1 MKTAFITLASIL
13 ALSFSANAA
22 LLKLEP
28 GSKTNNGVTISKAGQ
43 ASIDGKDYDLT
54 TVGSG
59 LRSKKVLLANVKVY
73 VAQLLVSSPN
83 SFVRK
88 DVDAL
93 KSLED
98 SQTVAIQLVFLR
110 SVEAEKVKVAFRDA
124 FDANKVDINDAAIKQ
139 LLAAVET
146 GGDATANGTLTFV
159 ANKHS
164 DGTETLIYE
173 DVTGKQVVIK
183 GEKGLTHDVFSM
195 WLGNPADDG
204 IANLKK
210 ALLQE

>member
-1 MKTAFITLASIL
+1 MKTAFIALATTM
-13 ALSFSANAA
+13 ALGFSAQAA

-28 GSKTNNGVTISKAGQ
+28 GQKSNNGVTISKGGTAT
-43 ASIDGKDYDLT
+43 IDGKDFDLT

-83 SFVRK
+83 AFVRK
-88 DVDAL
+88 DAEAL

-98 SQTVAIQLVFLR
+98 SQTVAMQLSFLR
-110 SVEAEKVKVAFRDA
+110 SVEAAKVKVSFRDA
-124 FDANKVDINDAAIKQ
+124 FDANGVDINNPAIKA
-139 LLAAVET
+139 LLAAVEQ

-159 ANKHS
+159 LNKHS

-173 DVTGKQVVIK
+173 DTAGKQAVIK
-183 GEKGLTHDVFSM
+183 GDKGVTHDVLSM
-195 WLGNPADDG
+195 WIGNPADDG
-204 IANLKK
+204 LATLKK
-210 ALLQE
+210 SLLQE

>member
-1 MKTAFITLASIL
+1 MKTAIIALATTM
-13 ALSFSANAA
+13 ALGFSANAA

-28 GSKTNNGVTISKAGQ
+28 GQKSNNGVTISKGGTAT
-43 ASIDGKDYDLT
+43 IDGKEHELT

-59 LRSKKVLLANVKVY
+59 LRSKKVLLASVKVY

-83 SFVRK
+83 AFVRK
-88 DVDAL
+88 DGEAL

-98 SQTVAIQLVFLR
+98 SQTVAIQLSFLR
-110 SVEAEKVKVAFRDA
+110 SVEAEKVKVSFRDA
-124 FDANKVDINDAAIKQ
+124 FDVNRVDINSPAIKA
-139 LLAAVET
+139 LLAAVEK

-159 ANKHS
+159 TNKHS
-164 DGTETLIYE
+164 DGSETLVYE
-173 DVTGKQVVIK
+173 DTAGKQAVIK
-183 GEKGLTHDVFSM
+183 GDKGLTRDVLSM

-210 ALLQE
+210 SLLQD

>member
-1 MKTAFITLASIL
+1 MKSALIALTAIL
-13 ALSFSANAA
+13 SLGLSANAA
-22 LLKLEP
+22 LLKLDP
-28 GSKTNNGVTISKAGQ
+28 GQKSNNGVTISTGGTAT
-43 ASIDGKDYDLT
+43 IDGKDFQLT

-59 LRSKKVLLANVKVY
+59 LRSKKVLVANVKVY
-73 VAQLLVSSPN
+73 VAQLLVSNPN

-88 DVDAL
+88 DADAL

-98 SQTVAIQLVFLR
+98 SQTVAMQLSFLR
-110 SVEAEKVKVAFRDA
+110 SVEADKVKVSFRDA
-124 FDANKVDINDAAIKQ
+124 FDANNVDINNPAIKQ
-139 LLAAVET
+139 LLAAVEK

-173 DVTGKQVVIK
+173 DTAGKQVTVK
-183 GEKGLTHDVFSM
+183 GDKGLTHDVFSM

-204 IANLKK
+204 IAALKK
-210 ALLQE
+210 SLLQE

>member
-1 MKTAFITLASIL
+1 MKTALIALATTM
-13 ALSFSANAA
+13 ALGISANAA
-22 LLKLEP
+22 LLKLDP
-28 GSKTNNGVTISKAGQ
+28 GQKSNNGVTISTGGT
-43 ASIDGKDYDLT
+43 ASIDGSDFNLT

-88 DVDAL
+88 DREAL

-98 SQTVAIQLVFLR
+98 SQTVAMQLSFLR
-110 SVEAEKVKVAFRDA
+110 TVEAEKVKISFRDA
-124 FDANKVDINDAAIKQ
+124 FDANGVDINNPAIKA
-139 LLAAVET
+139 LLAAVAQ
-146 GGDATANGTLTFV
+146 GGDATANGHLTFV

-173 DVTGKQVVIK
+173 DTAGKQAVIK
-183 GEKGLTHDVFSM
+183 GDKGLTHDVLSM
-195 WLGNPADDG
+195 WIGTPADDG
-204 IANLKK
+204 LATLKK
-210 ALLQE
+210 SLLEE